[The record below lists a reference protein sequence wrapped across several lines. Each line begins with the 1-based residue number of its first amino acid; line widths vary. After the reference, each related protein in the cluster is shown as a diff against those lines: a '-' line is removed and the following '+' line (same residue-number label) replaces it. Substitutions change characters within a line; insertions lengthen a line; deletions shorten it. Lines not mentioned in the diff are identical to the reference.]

1 MERDISYEKF
11 LEVCKITGV
20 DTMVKSKL
28 HSYNFL
34 LEEGGFNISGGE
46 RQRIILAKALLKDA
60 SIYIFDE
67 SSSNMDS
74 DSEEMF
80 INLINEYLS
89 LKTVIVISHREKFKN
104 YVDKVY
110 RIERGTLC

>member
-1 MERDISYEKF
+1 
-11 LEVCKITGV
+11 
-20 DTMVKSKL
+20 
-28 HSYNFL
+28 
-34 LEEGGFNISGGE
+34 
-46 RQRIILAKALLKDA
+46 
-60 SIYIFDE
+60 
-67 SSSNMDS
+67 MDS

-110 RIERGTLC
+110 RIGRGTLC

>member
-1 MERDISYEKF
+1 MRDT
-11 LEVCKITGV
+11 L
-20 DTMVKSKL
+20 
-28 HSYNFL
+28 
-34 LEEGGFNISGGE
+34 
-46 RQRIILAKALLKDA
+46 
-60 SIYIFDE
+60 IYIFDE

-89 LKTVIVISHREKFKN
+89 LKTVIVISHREKIKN

>member
-1 MERDISYEKF
+1 MPVEKIYREVRD
-11 LEVCKITGV
+11 TP
-20 DTMVKSKL
+20 
-28 HSYNFL
+28 
-34 LEEGGFNISGGE
+34 
-46 RQRIILAKALLKDA
+46 
-60 SIYIFDE
+60 IYIFDE

-104 YVDKVY
+104 YVDKHNEQVFKY
-110 RIERGTLC
+110 FEER